1 MKTKLYIALS
11 AIIVLISV
19 NNICIAETKGNDFPP
34 TPPFGHFDNGDNP
47 PPPPHEF
54 MGKRPS
60 KEEMEAKKLEFER
73 RLNLTE
79 AQKKQIEADKQKDRE
94 TIKPIIERTKTLKRE
109 LHEIDENTTLS
120 QQEKEAKVQ
129 KMKSELRELHI
140 LANKC
145 RKENMQRF
153 EAILTDKQKAEF
165 SKIKEEQK
173 QEMEKRRLEY
183 EKQKSLK

>member
-1 MKTKLYIALS
+1 MKNKLYIALL
-11 AIIVLISV
+11 AIIVLISA
-19 NNICIAETKGNDFPP
+19 NNICIAETKDNDFPP
-34 TPPFGHFDNGDNP
+34 PPSFGHFDNGDNP
-47 PPPPHEF
+47 PPPHKF
-54 MGKRPS
+54 MGNRPS

-79 AQKKQIEADKQKDRE
+79 SQKNQIEADKQKDRE
-94 TIKPIIERTKTLKRE
+94 IIKPIIERIKTLKRE

-129 KMKSELRELHI
+129 KIKSELRELRI
-140 LANKC
+140 QANQC

-153 EAILTDKQKAEF
+153 EAVLTDKQKAEF
-165 SKIKEEQK
+165 SKIKEEQR